1 MRWFTAILLTT
12 MSASAAALPGD
23 SVFKSD
29 FENSTS
35 AFSLVSG
42 CKVVTELARSGK
54 FALQCQEGQ
63 SSLIS
68 QNAVAEAGL
77 LEFWVQPANQYTQ
90 YRISIMASSSLKA
103 DSVWQQIGLIENTAG
118 STSYMAHRVSIDDP
132 SRKFIRFDIEAS
144 NGTVVL
150 DDINIERIPLDTA
163 LQKNENRIV
172 TGLLDKLRQNKNAD
186 VQAEQLKTL
195 GKNYAAQLDTQ
206 RQYLEYANGIYSSIT
221 FVLASSER
229 NKMSNPMAY
238 NTFRAIVTDAK
249 RVASPLQQARLNSM
263 IKPFGDLATATL
275 NVVSGG
281 TYAAF
286 SEPFKSFLAATFDKS
301 NYENADLSR
310 KDRKFAEENGLKI
323 YENAEKFLTELER
336 ELQQV
341 TALEADLQNLLRG
354 VDTFRK
360 DLDKH
365 SRDYMQHGGMART
378 QENFSRVMSKDEA
391 IRAAIAKE
399 VEDKVTAKALTL
411 LQNENNTDLV
421 QYMLRTSEQLE
432 AMQEFKERFN
442 GLTSALITFYDRFER
457 SIAPDQNPF
466 SEKSDR
472 DAWEQHAKKAREY
485 IKQSK
490 EAFAKAYM

>member
-1 MRWFTAILLTT
+1 MRWYTAILLTGL
-12 MSASAAALPGD
+12 SASASALPGD
-23 SVFKSD
+23 LVFQSD

-42 CKVVTELARSGK
+42 CKVVTEEARNGSY
-54 FALQCQEGQ
+54 ALQCQEGQ

-68 QNAVAEAGL
+68 QKAIAEAGL
-77 LEFWVQPANQYTQ
+77 MEFWVKPASQYTQ
-90 YRISIMASSSLKA
+90 YRISIMASPSLKA
-103 DSVWQQIGLIENTAG
+103 DSLWQQIGLIENTAG
-118 STSYMAHRVSIDDP
+118 SANYMAHRVSIDDP
-132 SRKFIRFDIEAS
+132 SKKFIRFDIEAS
-144 NGTVVL
+144 NGAIVL
-150 DDINIERIPLDTA
+150 DDLTIERIPLDTA
-163 LQKNENRIV
+163 LQKNETRIMS
-172 TGLLDKLRQNKNAD
+172 GLLEKLKQNKNAD
-186 VQAEQLKTL
+186 VQAEQLKAL
-195 GKNYAAQLDTQ
+195 GKNYAAQLETQ
-206 RQYLEYANGIYSSIT
+206 RQYLEYANAIYSSIT

-238 NTFRAIVTDAK
+238 NSFRAIVTDAK

-301 NYENADLSR
+301 NYENADLTR

-323 YENAEKFLTELER
+323 YENAEKFLNELER

-341 TALEADLQNLLRG
+341 TVLETDLQNLLRG
-354 VDTFRK
+354 VDSFRK

-365 SRDYMQHGGMART
+365 SRNYIQHAGLARS
-378 QENFSRVMSKDEA
+378 QENFSRAMSKDET

-399 VEDKVTAKALTL
+399 VEDKVSVKALAL
-411 LQNENNTDLV
+411 LQSENNTDLV
-421 QYMLRTSEQLE
+421 QYMLRTSEQYE

-457 SIAPDQNPF
+457 SIAADQNPF
-466 SEKSDR
+466 SEKADR
-472 DAWEQHAKKAREY
+472 EAWEQHAKRAREY